1 MTEPRRAGVACGM
14 IFPSRAPR
22 LAASLTLTFALPL
35 ALGCSGGEGTGS
47 GVYTTTTTS
56 AGTGEATTST
66 TTTSGNGGGGGTGG
80 NGGNGSGSGSGSGS
94 SSSGGTGGGGG
105 AGTTTTTSSTSST
118 GTGMAVCGPDVD
130 APIVADL
137 GVTTDPEQ
145 GDFTLAEALDQLP
158 LGPGPLRAI
167 IDTDLGVITC
177 ALHENEAPIGVANF
191 VGLARGRRA
200 FKDPVTKKWVKRRF
214 YDGLLFHRVIPG
226 FMAQGGDPLGTGYGG
241 PGYKFINEIAGL
253 HHDPGTLSYAN
264 AGADTN
270 GSQFFITETEQ
281 GGLDPSYT
289 IFGACTPLDVVPL
302 LTAVPRDAKDK
313 PLSPLHMKTV
323 TITRC
328 AP

>member
-1 MTEPRRAGVACGM
+1 M
-14 IFPSRAPR
+14 IFPPRSPR
-22 LAASLTLTFALPL
+22 LAASLTLTLALPL
-35 ALGCSGGEGTGS
+35 ALGCGGEGSGS
-47 GVYTTTTTS
+47 GATTTTTAAS
-56 AGTGEATTST
+56 SGTGGAAMSTTTST
-66 TTTSGNGGGGGTGG
+66 TSTTSGNGGGGGSSGNGG
-80 NGGNGSGSGSGSGS
+80 NGGNGSS
-94 SSSGGTGGGGG
+94 SSGTGGGGTGG
-105 AGTTTTTSSTSST
+105 AGTTTTTSST
-118 GTGMAVCGPDVD
+118 GTGMVVCGPDVV

-145 GDFTLAEALDQLP
+145 GTFTLAEALDQLP
-158 LGPGPLRAI
+158 PGPGPLRAI

-200 FKDPVTKKWVKRRF
+200 FKDPVTKKWGKRRF

-241 PGYKFINEIAGL
+241 PGYAFKNEIAGL
-253 HHDPGTLSYAN
+253 HHDAGTLSYAN

-281 GGLDPSYT
+281 GGLDANYT

-313 PLSPLHMKTV
+313 PLVPLHMKTV

>member
-1 MTEPRRAGVACGM
+1 MISPPR
-14 IFPSRAPR
+14 SPR

-35 ALGCSGGEGTGS
+35 ALGCGGGESSGT
-47 GVYTTTTTS
+47 GVYTTT
-56 AGTGEATTST
+56 
-66 TTTSGNGGGGGTGG
+66 
-80 NGGNGSGSGSGSGS
+80 GSGSGGSGGAATMS
-94 SSSGGTGGGGG
+94 TTVTTTTATSTAATTSSSGGTGGSGGNGSGGSGG
-105 AGTTTTTSSTSST
+105 AGTTTTTTTTTTTASST
-118 GTGMAVCGPDVD
+118 GTGMAICGPDVA

-145 GDFTLAEALDQLP
+145 GSFTLDEALDELP
-158 LGPGPLRAI
+158 MGPGPLRAI

-177 ALHENEAPIGVANF
+177 ALHPVEAPIGVANF

-200 FKDPVTKKWVKRRF
+200 FKDPVTKKWAKRRF

-241 PGYKFINEIAGL
+241 PGYKFVNEIAGL

-281 GGLDPSYT
+281 GQLDASYT

-313 PLSPLHMKTV
+313 PLVPLHMKTV